1 MELQPI
7 LSSMRRN
14 KVGAILIGV
23 QIAIT
28 LAILCNGIFIIEQ
41 RLALSQRP
49 SGVDEAALFAI
60 DNEWV
65 GAPGDIAARQR
76 ADIAAL
82 RALPGVVDAY
92 NTNEYPLT
100 NSGWSE
106 AVQLKPDAL
115 AQSSTSFAALYMGD
129 EHALNTLGLKLVAG
143 RNFEASEIGERRS
156 TDRVHTAV
164 IIITRALAQAL
175 FPDGKALGQSI
186 YVEGNKQ
193 PTLIIGIVERLQMPW
208 TSAGGWAEKY
218 FENSMIEPYRFVEPD
233 SWYMVRAQ
241 PGQLATVMKAA
252 RAKLLEIDR
261 ERLLD
266 KIEAVS
272 DTRTAAYQDDRGL
285 AVILAVVC
293 ACLLGVTAC
302 GIVGLTSYWVAQR
315 RRQIGIRRALGATRG
330 AILRYFQTENL
341 LIAGA
346 GALVGIGLAVGVNL
360 WMVTSFAMPRLAPG
374 WTAVGALGVLLLGQL
389 AVLWPALRAAS
400 VPPALATRSP

>member
-1 MELQPI
+1 MELRPI

-23 QIAIT
+23 QIAVT

-49 SGVDEAALFAI
+49 SGVDETSVFAI

-65 GAPGDIAARQR
+65 GDPGDLPARQQ

-92 NTNEYPLT
+92 AANQYPLT

-106 AVQLKPDAL
+106 SVQLDPDA
-115 AQSSTSFAALYMGD
+115 QTPNTSAALYMGD

-143 RNFEASEIGERRS
+143 RNFEASEIGERRP
-156 TDRVHTAV
+156 TDRPHTAV
-164 IIITRALAQAL
+164 IILTRSLAQVL
-175 FPDGKALGQSI
+175 FPNGNALGQSI

-193 PTLIIGIVERLQMPW
+193 PTLVIGIVERLQMPW
-208 TSAGGWAEKY
+208 TNAGGWAEKY
-218 FENSMIEPYRFVEPD
+218 FEHSMIAPYRIVD
-233 SWYMVRAQ
+233 SGTWYMVRAR

-252 RAKLLEIDR
+252 RSKLLEIDR
-261 ERLLD
+261 ARLLD
-266 KIEAVS
+266 TVEALS
-272 DTRTAAYQDDRGL
+272 DTRIAAYRDDRGL

-293 ACLLGVTAC
+293 ASLIAVTAC
-302 GIVGLTSYWVAQR
+302 GIVGLTSYWVSQR

-341 LIAGA
+341 LIAGM
-346 GALVGIGLAVGVNL
+346 GALAGIGLTIAVNL
-360 WMVTSFAMPRLAPG
+360 WMVTSFQMPRLNPG
-374 WTAVGALGVLLLGQL
+374 WAVIGALAVLLLGQL
-389 AVLWPALRAAS
+389 AVLWPALRAAA
-400 VPPALATRSP
+400 VPPALATRSA